1 MIVPGYCDNPGYFSG
16 TDSFHMPV
24 DFLFLLKKLLSVV
37 LLPPLLPLL
46 MIVCGLLCYRRWPG
60 VGKTLAWGGV
70 LVSLLLT
77 TPAGVDLL
85 SAPLER
91 IPVLHKVDLSRGQVI
106 VILGGGQRLNM
117 PEYGNPV
124 PNRITLER
132 LRYGARLA
140 RQSGLPVLVS
150 GGAAPGKASEAATM
164 AQSLREDFHIEP
176 RWQEAHSLDTKDNA
190 RFSAAILRAAG
201 IHRIVLVTHAAHM
214 RRAMNEFSA
223 QGLEVIPAPTA
234 FFTASSAGAEFSD
247 FLPGAT
253 AAYAGWYTLHEWL
266 GLLAQWMRDILPSA
280 LPERVTEACS
290 TYNPKNKFAIVYPL
304 SLFSCRKLT

>member
-1 MIVPGYCDNPGYFSG
+1 
-16 TDSFHMPV
+16 MPV
-24 DFLFLLKKLLSVV
+24 EFPFLLKKLLSVI

-46 MIVCGLLCYRRWPG
+46 FIGLGLWLLARHPRS
-60 VGKTLAWGGV
+60 GKALAWGGV
-70 LVSLLLT
+70 LLGLLLV

-85 SAPLER
+85 SSPLER
-91 IPVLHKVDLSRGQVI
+91 VPVLQPANLRRAQAI
-106 VILGGGQRLNM
+106 VILGGGQRLHM
-117 PEYGNPV
+117 PEYGRPT

-150 GGAAPGKASEAATM
+150 GGAPTGITGEAVFM
-164 AQSLREDFHIEP
+164 AQSLREDFNVAP
-176 RWQEAHSLDTKDNA
+176 RWQEARSLDTADNA
-190 RFSAAILRAAG
+190 RFSAVILRAAG

-223 QGLEVIPAPTA
+223 QGLEVIPAPTG
-234 FFTASSAGAEFSD
+234 FFYQSSAGSEFSD

-266 GLLAQWMRDILPSA
+266 GLLAQAVRGMKPFAVSGQVSGA
-280 LPERVTEACS
+280 GPP
-290 TYNPKNKFAIVYPL
+290 YNQKQPD
-304 SLFSCRKLT
+304 

>member
-1 MIVPGYCDNPGYFSG
+1 
-16 TDSFHMPV
+16 MPV
-24 DFLFLLKKLLSVV
+24 DFLFLLKKLLAVV

-46 MIVCGLLCYRRWPG
+46 FIVAGLLCYRRQPS
-60 VGKTLAWGGV
+60 VGKTLAWGGI
-70 LVSLLLT
+70 LLSLLLM

-85 SAPLER
+85 SSPLER
-91 IPVLHKVDLSRGQVI
+91 VPVLHKADLSRGQAI

-117 PEYGNPV
+117 PEYGGSA

-150 GGAAPGKASEAATM
+150 GGAAPGKVGEAVSM
-164 AQSLREDFHIEP
+164 ARSLREDFHIEP
-176 RWQEAHSLDTKDNA
+176 RWQEAQSLDTKDNA
-190 RFSAAILRAAG
+190 GFSAAILRAAG
-201 IHRIVLVTHAAHM
+201 IQRIVLVTHAAHM
-214 RRAMNEFSA
+214 RRAMNEFAA

-234 FFTASSAGAEFSD
+234 FFTGGSEGTEFID
-247 FLPGAT
+247 FLPSST

-266 GLLAQWMRDILPSA
+266 GLLGQWVRGILPFA
-280 LPERVTEACS
+280 LPERGTDACS

-304 SLFSCRKLT
+304 SPFPCRKFT

>member
-1 MIVPGYCDNPGYFSG
+1 MIVSGCCDNQSYFSG

-24 DFLFLLKKLLSVV
+24 DFLFLLKKLLSVA

-46 MIVCGLLCYRRWPG
+46 IIMGGFLCYQRRPR

-70 LVSLLLT
+70 LVGLLLT
-77 TPAGVDLL
+77 TPVGVDLL

-91 IPVLHKVDLSRGQVI
+91 IPVLRKADLARGQAI

-117 PEYGNPV
+117 PEYGRPV
-124 PNRITLER
+124 PNRLTLER

-150 GGAAPGKASEAATM
+150 GGAAPGKASEAAAM
-164 AQSLREDFHIEP
+164 AQSLREDFHIES
-176 RWQEAHSLDTKDNA
+176 RWQEAHSLDTEDNA
-190 RFSAAILRAAG
+190 RFSAVILRAEG

-214 RRAMNEFSA
+214 RRAMNEFSV

-234 FFTASSAGAEFSD
+234 FFTAGSEGTEFSD

-266 GLLAQWMRDILPSA
+266 GLLAQWLRGLLPLA
-280 LPERVTEACS
+280 
-290 TYNPKNKFAIVYPL
+290 
-304 SLFSCRKLT
+304 